1 METFAQRLKRLR
13 TEKGWSIRKL
23 AKRAGVSYESVRMW
37 ELGRYE
43 PSLFLGECVAEAL
56 GVSYDYLTWG
66 EELRD

>member
-1 METFAQRLKRLR
+1 MRE
-13 TEKGWSIRKL
+13 L